1 MDEQTIQ
8 AVYGYI
14 RVYLHQWGYAPSIRE
29 IARECYMS
37 TANVYRYL
45 DWLEARGYI
54 TRQSGVARSI
64 RLVEDVAG

>member
-8 AVYGYI
+8 AVYAYI
-14 RVYLHQWGYAPSIRE
+14 RVYLHQYGYGPSIRE
-29 IARECYMS
+29 IARDCFMS
-37 TANVYRYL
+37 PANVYRYL

-64 RLVEDVAG
+64 RLLEHNES

>member
-1 MDEQTIQ
+1 
-8 AVYGYI
+8 
-14 RVYLHQWGYAPSIRE
+14 
-29 IARECYMS
+29 MS

-64 RLVEDVAG
+64 RLLEHNES